1 MPGYRGPNTGRIQ
14 AQFDEIAQYAG
25 EAAVWRQYVSG
36 GVSTGSAYLAGAG
49 TTAYYREQT
58 ITALWAAPQMGD
70 ARFRETQL
78 PGGQVMAGDAV
89 VSTPLPM
96 GSQDELDWR
105 GVTYRVEGDSLP
117 IHIGGRNWYRTVL
130 RRGDATG

>member
-1 MPGYRGPNTGRIQ
+1 MYRGPQPARIG
-14 AQFDEIAQYAG
+14 AQFDQVMRNHG
-25 EAAVWRQYVSG
+25 ETGTWRQFVSAS
-36 GVSTGSAYLAGAG
+36 VATGSAVWAGQG
-49 TTAYYREQT
+49 VTAYYRTQS

-89 VSTPLPM
+89 VSTFQPF
-96 GSQDELDWR
+96 GTQDQILWR
-105 GVTYRVEGDSLP
+105 GVTYRIEGDSTP
-117 IHIGGRNWYRTVL
+117 IHIGGRVWYRTVL